1 MVGVI
6 LSRLDLEIRLCFIG
20 QLILSGLELILLFCC
35 DGSTKTGGSIV
46 QLCCIIGYSGP
57 SDSVALSDRML
68 VLFDI
73 SYPFDAIFAN
83 GIISRIIHVV
93 TLLIDIFLCCKSN
106 LCVLYFYYIIWLLII
121 DTVVHISFLAVLIS
135 VYSL

>member
-6 LSRLDLEIRLCFIG
+6 LSRLDLETRQCFIG
-20 QLILSGLELILLFCC
+20 QLIISGLELILLFCC

-73 SYPFDAIFAN
+73 SIRRNFCRWYDLTYN
-83 GIISRIIHVV
+83 TCCNIINRYISLLQVKFVCIILLLYYMV
-93 TLLIDIFLCCKSN
+93 TDN
-106 LCVLYFYYIIWLLII
+106 
-121 DTVVHISFLAVLIS
+121 
-135 VYSL
+135 